1 LREEL
6 FSQELAA
13 EFKMKKQDF
22 TRNRKQPFLS
32 TLLFMINLLRK
43 SLAVEIDGF
52 VRHLNDR
59 LSAGM
64 SYFTSSAFI
73 QNRKKINPDVFK
85 HLSSIIIKNFY
96 RSENDD
102 LKLFGGL
109 RVLACDCSIITLPFT
124 RELKERYGVVKNVST
139 LDIVQAKV
147 SVLYDVLNE
156 LAIDVDLDKSRAP
169 ERDLALRH
177 RHYWQ
182 PKDLIIYDRGYP
194 SYEFI
199 NEHLRSGVDCLMRT
213 RTDTST
219 LIKTFITSGK
229 RSLVTLMHPCQ
240 DKSFK
245 GKPYTRKHSMQVRL
259 IRVDLP
265 GGETEILI
273 TTLLDSKKYPTKIF
287 MKLYFMRWGIETFY
301 DELKNKL
308 KAEHF
313 SGYSDT
319 TIRQDLYCAVFISNL
334 QSVIVNGLDDE
345 IEMINQ
351 SRQYDYKVNT
361 NVSYGFLKNR
371 VLELLYQKAPLD
383 KVFKELE
390 ELFLRHTVPIRL
402 NRNNQRDTQKYRYK
416 DKPFVTKNHK
426 DSL

>member
-6 FSQELAA
+6 FSENLAV

-59 LSAGM
+59 LSAGV

-73 QNRKKINPDVFK
+73 QNRKKINPKVFK
-85 HLSSIIIKNFY
+85 HLSSVIIKNFY
-96 RSENDD
+96 TSENNE
-102 LKLFGGL
+102 LKLLDGV

-124 RELKERYGVVKNVST
+124 RELKERYGVVKNAST

-156 LAIDVDLDKSRAP
+156 LVLDVDLDKPRAP
-169 ERDLALRH
+169 ERELALRH
-177 RHYWQ
+177 RPYWQ

-194 SYEFI
+194 SFDFIYEHI
-199 NEHLRSGVDCLMRT
+199 RHQMDCLIRVKPMHNYVVR
-213 RTDTST
+213 DFVASGKKSLET
-219 LIKTFITSGK
+219 LIQPERDGPFRGK
-229 RSLVTLMHPCQ
+229 GYNR
-240 DKSFK
+240 KSTI
-245 GKPYTRKHSMQVRL
+245 PVRL

-273 TTLLDSKKYPTKIF
+273 TTLLDSKKYPTKMF
-287 MKLYFMRWGIETFY
+287 MKLYFLRWGVETFY

-308 KAEHF
+308 KVEHF

-345 IEMINQ
+345 IEIINQ
-351 SRQYDYKVNT
+351 NRQYDYKINT

-390 ELFLRHTVPIRL
+390 ELFLRHTVPIRN
-402 NRNNQRDTQKYRYK
+402 NRTNSRDTQKYRYK
-416 DKPFVTKNHK
+416 DKPFVTKNQK

>member
-6 FSQELAA
+6 FSQDLAA
-13 EFKMKKQDF
+13 KFKMKKQDF

-43 SLAVEIDGF
+43 SLAVEIDSF

-59 LSAGM
+59 LSSGV
-64 SYFTSSAFI
+64 SYFTPSAFI

-85 HLSSIIIKNFY
+85 HLTSVIIKNFY
-96 RSENDD
+96 TPDNAD
-102 LKLFGGL
+102 LKLFNGL

-124 RELKERYGVVKNVST
+124 KDLKKRYGVVKNVCT
-139 LDIVQAKV
+139 LDIVQARV

-156 LAIDVDLDKSRAP
+156 LALDVDLGKSRAP

-177 RHYWQ
+177 RHCWQ

-199 NEHLRSGVDCLMRT
+199 NEHLRSGIDCLMRT
-213 RTDTST
+213 RTDVST
-219 LIKTFITSGK
+219 LIKTFIASGK
-229 RSLVTLMHPCQ
+229 KSLVTLMHPCQ

-245 GKPYTRKHSMQVRL
+245 GKPYTRKSNIQVRL
-259 IRVDLP
+259 IRIDLP
-265 GGETEILI
+265 TGEIEVLI

-287 MKLYFMRWGIETFY
+287 MKLYFLRWGIETFY

-308 KAEHF
+308 KVEHF

-319 TIRQDLYCAVFISNL
+319 TIRQDLFCAVFISNL
-334 QSVIVNGLDDE
+334 QSVIVSGLNDE
-345 IEMINQ
+345 LEVINV
-351 SRQYDYKVNT
+351 SRKHDYKVNA
-361 NVSYGFLKNR
+361 NLSYGFLKNR

-383 KVFKELE
+383 KVYRELE
-390 ELFLRHTVPIRL
+390 ELFLKHTIPIR
-402 NRNNQRDTQKYRYK
+402 NDRKNTRDTQKYRYK
-416 DKPFVTKNHK
+416 DKPLTTKNQK
-426 DSL
+426 DSI

>member
-1 LREEL
+1 MREEL
-6 FSQELAA
+6 FSQDLTAK
-13 EFKMKKQDF
+13 FKMKKQDF

-52 VRHLNDR
+52 VRQLNDR
-59 LSAGM
+59 LCASV
-64 SYFTSSAFI
+64 SHFTSSAFI
-73 QNRKKINPDVFK
+73 QNRKKIDPEVFK
-85 HLSSIIIKNFY
+85 HLTSVIIKNFY
-96 RSENDD
+96 TSDNKD
-102 LKLFGGL
+102 LKLLGGM
-109 RVLACDCSIITLPFT
+109 RVLACDGSIITLPFT
-124 RELKERYGVVKNVST
+124 GELKERYGVVKNIST

-156 LAIDVDLDKSRAP
+156 LALDVCLDKSRAS

-177 RHYWQ
+177 RHCWQ
-182 PKDLIIYDRGYP
+182 PKDLIVYDRGYP

-199 NEHLRSGVDCLMRT
+199 NEHLSSGVDCLMRT
-213 RTDTST
+213 RTDTSN
-219 LIKTFITSGK
+219 LIKTFMASGK
-229 RSLVTLMHPCQ
+229 KSMVTLMYPCQ

-273 TTLLDSKKYPTKIF
+273 TSLLDSKKYPTKMF
-287 MKLYFMRWGIETFY
+287 MKLYFLRWGIETFY

-308 KAEHF
+308 KVEHF
-313 SGYSDT
+313 SGYSDI

-334 QSVIVNGLDDE
+334 QSVIVNGLKDDLDV
-345 IEMINQ
+345 INAE
-351 SRQYDYKVNT
+351 RQYNYKINA

-390 ELFLRHTVPIRL
+390 ELFLKHTIPIRL

-416 DKPFVTKNHK
+416 DKPFITKNQK